1 MKDRVKRLRDI
12 KYIFI
17 YLVTVNLISFMLFFL
32 DKQRAKKHKWRI
44 KESTLHITSFAGGII
59 GSIAAMLLFHH
70 KTKKPGFVIITIIAL
85 LFNLFL
91 VYEFITDSFVAGS
104 FEPPLLIN
112 EKNTVAPTEL

>member
-1 MKDRVKRLRDI
+1 MKDQVKRLRDI

-17 YLVTVNLISFMLFFL
+17 YLITVNLISFVLFFI
-32 DKQRAKKHKWRI
+32 DKQKAKKHKWRI
-44 KESTLHITSFAGGII
+44 KESTLHIVSFAGGII

-104 FEPPLLIN
+104 FESHL
-112 EKNTVAPTEL
+112 